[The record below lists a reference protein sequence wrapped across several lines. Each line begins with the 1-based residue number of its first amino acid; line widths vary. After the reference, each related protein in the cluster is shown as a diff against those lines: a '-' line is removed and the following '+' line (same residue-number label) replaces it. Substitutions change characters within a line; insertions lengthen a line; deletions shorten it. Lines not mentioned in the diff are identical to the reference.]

1 MWSDINSLI
10 FKTDADFIQKKRKI
24 IFEGEEA
31 FLIRSKPF
39 LVIRTKNDDIIC
51 GDLSNRFDYID

>member
-39 LVIRTKNDDIIC
+39 LVIRTKNDNIIC